1 MFPAYS
7 VILTCSPSYKLVFC
21 AWVSQIL
28 LSNQY
33 NIQSNHPTGSHS
45 CCSRRLHLQGEP
57 PTFSLFR
64 ASFIT
69 CCHHFIWSF
78 RCHLL
83 LHAFVSAVYSAST
96 SQILACFTCE
106 NSSLVVVEWAD
117 GSFLPVS
124 GLIMKL
130 LGQSLVCTILILVLL
145 VKYLWKFSARPAY
158 LGYFPHYMV
167 WAILLCICF
176 FPAFK
181 TSIWNR
187 SGLDLVTCFKRIS
200 LKETCVR

>member
-33 NIQSNHPTGSHS
+33 NIQSNYPTGSHS

-69 CCHHFIWSF
+69 CCHHFICSF

-96 SQILACFTCE
+96 SQILVCLTCE
-106 NSSLVVVEWAD
+106 SSSLVVVEWAD

-130 LGQSLVCTILILVLL
+130 FGPVSCL
-145 VKYLWKFSARPAY
+145 
-158 LGYFPHYMV
+158 H
-167 WAILLCICF
+167 
-176 FPAFK
+176 
-181 TSIWNR
+181 N
-187 SGLDLVTCFKRIS
+187 LDLGFACEIS
-200 LKETCVR
+200 LKVLSKTCLLRVFSTLHGLSHLALHLFLSCV